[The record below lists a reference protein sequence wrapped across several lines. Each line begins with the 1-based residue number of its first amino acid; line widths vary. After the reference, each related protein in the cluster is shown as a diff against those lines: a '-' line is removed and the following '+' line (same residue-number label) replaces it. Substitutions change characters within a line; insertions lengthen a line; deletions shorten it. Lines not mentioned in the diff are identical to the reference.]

1 MATFRATLK
10 IVNPLGTVTT
20 INDDLE
26 TFSNHNISQL
36 HENCDETLFRPFV
49 TVINDNNNA
58 CRENEEVKTREIS
71 NTNVLQNAKLIVPI
85 YNEVNVTKNKSSVS
99 KTSNS
104 NYKKYE
110 PKKQTQKE
118 SVTKDFSKLK
128 LNEAQKSQIVE
139 DSKPLTL
146 VLAPAVATVSTP
158 NTGSRKEKQKKKMEV
173 FEECTENSYTN
184 KIQEDLLKSDDEIVS
199 KQKEVEKETE
209 ILLTKNDSIEDISIE
224 VTHDKFSLDLKF
236 PSLEP
241 LDPLD
246 NFVDTFDKTTIL
258 DATHETEKQEN
269 IFDAPPET
277 VWNNLN
283 QKKLIFAMCSSL
295 KDENNVPNQPS
306 STAVETHESQDSDY
320 KSLETEE
327 STKMH
332 ETEGDSGESPRSD
345 DTTSS
350 GSDDNTEENSGVLS
364 DLAKQQEDDDEELR
378 PLIKSSVKSDD
389 SKHDDTP
396 STDLSCNVNDV
407 SSVQNTPTH
416 VANNNKRKSRKKR
429 R

>member
-110 PKKQTQKE
+110 PKKQTLLKE

-128 LNEAQKSQIVE
+128 LNEAQKNQTVE
-139 DSKPLTL
+139 ESKPVTL
-146 VLAPAVATVSTP
+146 ESTVATVSTQ
-158 NTGSRKEKQKKKMEV
+158 NTGSRKEKQKKKIEV
-173 FEECTENSYTN
+173 FEECTENSYRNN
-184 KIQEDLLKSDDEIVS
+184 KIQEDLLKSDVEIVN

-295 KDENNVPNQPS
+295 KDDNNDLNQPS
-306 STAVETHESQDSDY
+306 SNAVETHESQDSDY

-407 SSVQNTPTH
+407 SSVQSTP